1 MPADQYDH
9 RHSIRDQSLAD
20 HRPIASFPRLW
31 CYRLI
36 TSDPIGRVHKE
47 FFGMEATMTAIK
59 KTPSVLGWY
68 RILRVHY
75 SFTLLQAVRYAL
87 WLAR

>member
-1 MPADQYDH
+1 MTVPYDH
-9 RHSIRDQSLAD
+9 RRLIQDQSLAD
-20 HRPIASFPRLW
+20 QCPIASFPRLW

-36 TSDPIGRVHKE
+36 MSDAIGRVHKE
-47 FFGMEATMTAIK
+47 FFGMEATMTAFK

-68 RILRVHY
+68 RILRAHY
-75 SFTLLQAVRYAL
+75 AFTAFQAVRYAL